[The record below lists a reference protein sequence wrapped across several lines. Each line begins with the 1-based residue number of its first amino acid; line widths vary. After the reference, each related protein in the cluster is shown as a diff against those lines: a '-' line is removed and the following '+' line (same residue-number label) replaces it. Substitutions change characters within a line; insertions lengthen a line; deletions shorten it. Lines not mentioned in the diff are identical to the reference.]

1 MNKPHWNRITI
12 VGCGLIGA
20 SFALALRKSGA
31 CRQIAGWDSS
41 AAVLSEA
48 IARGIIDEGEES
60 SAIGVSSDLLYLS
73 MPVGEIIKFLAEHG
87 ARIAPGTL
95 ITDAGSTKV
104 QVCRAA
110 QRYLPETV
118 RFIGGHPI
126 AGSQN
131 SGLAHARGEL
141 FENAAYVLIRGLG
154 ETSEDLSALRKT
166 LELLG
171 ARVVFM
177 TASEHDRTLA
187 LLSHLPQ
194 LLSSTLASTIEGH
207 CDAET
212 LGAVA
217 GNGYRDMT
225 RLAGSSWSMWRDIL
239 ATAPHPIAN
248 ALDEV
253 IEKLMAVRDELH
265 EQAHHDLIVL
275 PHSRQLFERTQQ
287 KARAFSA

>member
-20 SFALALRKSGA
+20 SFALALRKSGT

-41 AAVLSEA
+41 SSVLNDALE
-48 IARGIIDEGEES
+48 RGIIDEAEQS
-60 SAIGVSSDLLYLS
+60 SAIGASSALLYLS

-87 ARIAPGTL
+87 RRIAPGTL

-110 QRYLPETV
+110 QVYLPDTV
-118 RFIGGHPI
+118 SFIGGHPI
-126 AGSQN
+126 AGSQK
-131 SGLAHARGEL
+131 SGLAHARGDL
-141 FENAAYVLIRGLG
+141 FENAPYVLTTGLTKPSK
-154 ETSEDLSALRKT
+154 ELIALRRT
-166 LELLG
+166 LESLG

-194 LLSSTLASTIEGH
+194 LLSSTLAATIEGR

-212 LGAVA
+212 LLAVA

-239 ATAPHPIAN
+239 ATAPYPIAN

-253 IEKLMAVRDELH
+253 IKKLSAVRDELH
-265 EQAHHDLIVL
+265 EQAHYEHVVL
-275 PHSRQLFERTQQ
+275 SYSRKLFERSQQ
-287 KARAFSA
+287 STCM